1 MDTDKTMDKEM
12 DKAMDKTN
20 VMGFDRYQ
28 IAAIKRTAAN
38 NKLQLKKANKISDKI
53 NELNKQLDT
62 INNAIGMWET
72 PIKQLSK
79 KVTGYELTSNEILSM
94 YKDEEAWNKYKYD
107 HSNDLNTIAVQDTE
121 NNE

>member
-1 MDTDKTMDKEM
+1 MDTDKTM

-38 NKLQLKKANKISDKI
+38 NKLQLKKANKIADKI
-53 NELNKQLDT
+53 IELNKQLDT
-62 INNAIGMWET
+62 INNAIDMWET
-72 PIKQLSK
+72 PIKKLSQ

-94 YKDEEAWNKYKYD
+94 YKDEEAWNKYKYN
-107 HSNDLNTIAVQDTE
+107 HSNNWDTMAVQDTE

>member
-1 MDTDKTMDKEM
+1 MDTDKTMDK
-12 DKAMDKTN
+12 AVDKTN

-38 NKLQLKKANKISDKI
+38 NKLQLKKANKIADKI
-53 NELNKQLDT
+53 IELDKQLDT
-62 INNAIGMWET
+62 IKNAIDMWET
-72 PIKQLSK
+72 PIKQLSQ

-94 YKDEEAWNKYKYD
+94 YKDEEAWNKYKYN
-107 HSNDLNTIAVQDTE
+107 HSNNWDTMAVQDTE